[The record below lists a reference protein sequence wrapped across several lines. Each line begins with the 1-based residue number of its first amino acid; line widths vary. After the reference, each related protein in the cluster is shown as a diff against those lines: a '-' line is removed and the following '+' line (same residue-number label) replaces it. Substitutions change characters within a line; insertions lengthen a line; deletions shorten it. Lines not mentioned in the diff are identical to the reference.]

1 MTGRGRTAA
10 GALRSHWTVAS
21 LVFVLLAIVHTW
33 PLVTEP
39 GTLSRNDNGD
49 AQLNEWIVA
58 WIAHQL
64 PRNPLQL
71 FQGNIFYP
79 AKDVIAFSEPLIVP
93 AVMVAPVLWL
103 GGSPVLA
110 MNVAMLL
117 GFALTGLGM
126 YALVFAWTRLPLAA
140 LVAGS
145 LYAFNTHT
153 LTRLPHL
160 QALHA
165 YGIPLAL
172 LFADRLI
179 TQPAIKTAV
188 ALGLSMAIL
197 AYTSGYFIV
206 FATLMVALVLL
217 VRVRDWIGRFRSV
230 AGAFALAAAIAGL
243 LVLPLSIP
251 YRRVAVEQ
259 HMVRSMAEAGL
270 YSATLKGYLAA
281 SGRVHFQ
288 TWSAGFFAN
297 PVDTFF
303 PGGIAVLLSAGA
315 LWFAMRRR
323 EKRLRVAMV
332 AVIGLTGFVLSLGPA
347 TPLYGWLFTIF
358 PPMQGLRAA
367 ARWGNLFLLS
377 IAVLAGVGLASI
389 SRARD
394 GRRWT
399 AAIGVAALVLVN
411 AEALRAPFEYRRWG
425 GIPEIYKRL
434 ASEPGRV
441 VLAEMPFYTPH
452 AVFENAEYVLNS
464 TAHWRPL
471 MNGYSGYIPASY
483 REVAWLMWYFPDARA
498 FPPMIANGVTH
509 IMFHPHR
516 WGHEAPKTIEIM
528 SKRPDLALIAVD
540 QKTGLRLYRYNPP
553 R

>member
-49 AQLNEWIVA
+49 AQLNEWIIA

-79 AKDVIAFSEPLIVP
+79 AKDVIAFSESLIVP

-126 YALVFAWTRLPLAA
+126 YALVFTWTRLPLAA

-179 TQPAIKTAV
+179 TQPATKTAV

-197 AYTSGYFIV
+197 AYTCS
-206 FATLMVALVLL
+206 
-217 VRVRDWIGRFRSV
+217 RCPS
-230 AGAFALAAAIAGL
+230 
-243 LVLPLSIP
+243 P
-251 YRRVAVEQ
+251 
-259 HMVRSMAEAGL
+259 
-270 YSATLKGYLAA
+270 
-281 SGRVHFQ
+281 
-288 TWSAGFFAN
+288 
-297 PVDTFF
+297 
-303 PGGIAVLLSAGA
+303 
-315 LWFAMRRR
+315 
-323 EKRLRVAMV
+323 
-332 AVIGLTGFVLSLGPA
+332 TG
-347 TPLYGWLFTIF
+347 GWL
-358 PPMQGLRAA
+358 
-367 ARWGNLFLLS
+367 S
-377 IAVLAGVGLASI
+377 
-389 SRARD
+389 
-394 GRRWT
+394 
-399 AAIGVAALVLVN
+399 
-411 AEALRAPFEYRRWG
+411 
-425 GIPEIYKRL
+425 
-434 ASEPGRV
+434 
-441 VLAEMPFYTPH
+441 
-452 AVFENAEYVLNS
+452 NS
-464 TAHWRPL
+464 TWCGRWPKR
-471 MNGYSGYIPASY
+471 AS
-483 REVAWLMWYFPDARA
+483 
-498 FPPMIANGVTH
+498 T
-509 IMFHPHR
+509 
-516 WGHEAPKTIEIM
+516 
-528 SKRPDLALIAVD
+528 
-540 QKTGLRLYRYNPP
+540 QP